1 MAQTMGIYLGLYRAL
16 EGAGARVP
24 FPGNETTWRLL
35 STDSNQDI
43 IARFCIFASFQSRDK
58 VHTRAFNIADSA
70 TPVSWSQRWPV
81 LASYFGLEGTGPD
94 DSSLHPTVYIDSHW
108 PQFQDLCRQNGLRE
122 DIIYKS
128 MHNTGARMGS
138 LRLMDFDRPFDL
150 ARARSLG
157 FTEELDT
164 AGSWFR
170 AFDRVRGAKIML

>member
-1 MAQTMGIYLGLYRAL
+1 MGIYLGLYRTL
-16 EGAGARVP
+16 EGEGACVP
-24 FPGNETTWRLL
+24 FPGNEASWRLL

-43 IARFCIFASFQSRDK
+43 IARFCIFASLQDREK
-58 VHTRAFNIADSA
+58 VHTRAFNIADGA
-70 TPVSWSQRWPV
+70 TPVSWSQRWPI

-94 DSSLHPTVYIDSHW
+94 DGSSLHPTVYIDQHW
-108 PQFQDLCRQNGLRE
+108 PEFQTLCREKGLQE

-150 ARARSLG
+150 GRARALG

-164 AGSWFR
+164 ATSWHT
-170 AFDRVRGAKIML
+170 AFDRVRNAKIML